1 MRRLLSIA
9 AAASA
14 LAAVPAPALAD
25 HGDAHLPWA
34 ELLPARPGPADV
46 QPGPQRG
53 CHRPTLRCVEAVVR
67 EMTRRWRPLDRS
79 CDHRAVFA
87 LTYLRTTEGFLATL
101 RAEPDFFDDRDYVI
115 WEDVL
120 FADYYFRAY
129 DRYARGRG
137 FVPDAWRVA
146 FAANADPDKNAG
158 QDVLLGMNAHI
169 QRDLPYVLAELGLR
183 TPDGSTRKPDH
194 DRVNRILSR
203 VLDPIQAEL
212 ARRYDPLVGQ
222 SDLPAPADEMG
233 ALELLKS
240 WREGAWRNAE
250 RLVAA
255 PTAADRRLVEHS
267 IETYSRQWAEL
278 LAAGEQPGYGA
289 QRDAY
294 CRARR

>member
-9 AAASA
+9 SASVA

-34 ELLPARPGPADV
+34 ELLPPRPVSAEV
-46 QPGPQRG
+46 QPGPQPACRT
-53 CHRPTLRCVEAVVR
+53 PTLACVRGVVR

-87 LTYLRTTEGFLATL
+87 LTYLRTTEEFLATL
-101 RAEPDFFDDRDYVI
+101 RREPDFFEDREYLI

-120 FADYYFRAY
+120 FAAYYFRAF
-129 DRYARGRG
+129 DNHSRAEG

-169 QRDLPYVLAELGLR
+169 QRDLPYVLAELGLT
-183 TPDGSTRKPDH
+183 TPDGRSRKPDH
-194 DRVNRILSR
+194 DRVNQILTR
-203 VLDPIQAEL
+203 VLDPVQDEL
-212 ARRYDPLVGQ
+212 ARRYDPSMSQ
-222 SDLPAPADEMG
+222 SDLPAPADELG

-250 RLVAA
+250 RLLAA
-255 PTAADRRLVEHS
+255 GTPAERDFVERS
-267 IETYSRQWAEL
+267 IESYSRIWAEA

-294 CRARR
+294 CLAQR